1 VLLTED
7 TLMFYREAGIYGCFE
22 VKGENEAEAK
32 RIASALVDLFVK
44 HKALDYALMSG
55 YNHPALAL
63 AKAKVPELT
72 LAPERLPDDTPADL
86 DDIVRQAKALGTQIM
101 QHQYTVLTAE
111 VMAAYHGIDVGVW
124 SWTVNSEQSLIDSI
138 NLGADGLMGD
148 DMVTMMAVLE
158 RMRPVGSG

>member
-1 VLLTED
+1 
-7 TLMFYREAGIYGCFE
+7 
-22 VKGENEAEAK
+22 
-32 RIASALVDLFVK
+32 
-44 HKALDYALMSG
+44 MSG

-63 AKAKVPELT
+63 AKSKVPELM

-101 QHQYTVLTAE
+101 QHQYTVLTAD

-148 DMVTMMAVLE
+148 DMVTMLAVLN
-158 RMRPVGSG
+158 RLRPKA